1 MFVLFFL
8 DLSKAFDKV
17 PHQPLLNKLRDLE
30 VNAHILR
37 WLENYLFNRS
47 QYVVINGVS
56 SSTSL
61 AISGVPQGSVLGPL
75 LFLVYVND
83 VAYQIYGRCLLSLF
97 ADDILMHL
105 EISCAADFNTVQA
118 NLDSVSDWISDQH
131 MDLNAKKCKYMVIS
145 RKRVPYWL
153 DSDLN
158 LMDSSLERV
167 CTYKYL
173 GIWLNDTLSW
183 SHHIKEIYKKATR
196 QIGMIYRRFYLVCS
210 SNTLLNCYIF
220 ISAMFDLCWNM
231 VLLCGIP
238 SIP

>member
-1 MFVLFFL
+1 
-8 DLSKAFDKV
+8 
-17 PHQPLLNKLRDLE
+17 
-30 VNAHILR
+30 
-37 WLENYLFNRS
+37 
-47 QYVVINGVS
+47 
-56 SSTSL
+56 
-61 AISGVPQGSVLGPL
+61 
-75 LFLVYVND
+75 
-83 VAYQIYGRCLLSLF
+83 
-97 ADDILMHL
+97 MHL

-173 GIWLNDTLSW
+173 GIRLNDTLSW
-183 SHHIKEIYKKATR
+183 SHHIEEIYKKATR

-210 SNTLLNCYIF
+210 SNTLLHLYLGYVRPLLEYATPVWDPHYTIHKEMLEKVQ
-220 ISAMFDLCWNM
+220 ILC
-231 VLLCGIP
+231 
-238 SIP
+238 S